1 MNKVMKYKLNYLLS
15 NKFLAIFIPILFVV
29 LNFEIII
36 NSGVLLSGGANFN
49 SEIKYQLVLNN
60 YIVVISF
67 FGFLAAIFIGSSVLG
82 PDIQTGNLY
91 IILSIY
97 PSRRKYYFGT
107 FITCVIYLLAIQ
119 ILLLINEMILIWIF
133 DIQYLASD
141 ISFVFFQNLLNSI
154 VALSLTSLASI
165 YIKGHGS
172 AFVGLLGYAF
182 FSIYLFN
189 IIPFINSNLV
199 FDITQYKDILVNF
212 FPIANIYGLSYTE
225 TWVSELYNAV
235 PLFGN
240 MWLYQFFYIAILS
253 CLSAILF
260 SKKDL

>member
-1 MNKVMKYKLNYLLS
+1 
-15 NKFLAIFIPILFVV
+15 
-29 LNFEIII
+29 
-36 NSGVLLSGGANFN
+36 
-49 SEIKYQLVLNN
+49 
-60 YIVVISF
+60 
-67 FGFLAAIFIGSSVLG
+67 
-82 PDIQTGNLY
+82 
-91 IILSIY
+91 
-97 PSRRKYYFGT
+97 
-107 FITCVIYLLAIQ
+107 
-119 ILLLINEMILIWIF
+119 MILIWIF

>member
-199 FDITQYKDILVNF
+199 FDITQYKDILVHF
-212 FPIANIYGLSYTE
+212 FPIANICGLSYTE
-225 TWVSELYNAV
+225 AWVSELYNAV

-240 MWLYQFFYIAILS
+240 MYLYQFFYIAILS